1 MPDPTLAIT
10 AGSTIIG
17 GAMSGDAAG
26 DAASAQSDASAASIA
41 EQRRQFNEIQKMLA
55 PFVQTGTS
63 SISDLAPYI
72 QGALPAY
79 SNMNALSGLR
89 GDAAQQGIVDSISG
103 SPLFKETFK
112 QGEDAIL
119 QNASATGGLRG
130 GNVQGALAQFRP
142 QVLNDLINQQY
153 SRWGGIA
160 GIAPSLIQG
169 MIGVG
174 QSSAAQQAN
183 AGMNSA
189 NQISSLMGQQGAAQA
204 GGILGQASG
213 FGNALGGLSNA
224 AGNYF
229 GGSSSPSLQSLIS
242 SSYAAN
248 PSIF

>member
-1 MPDPTLAIT
+1 MPDIGTAIGGAT
-10 AGSTIIG
+10 SIIG
-17 GAMSGDAAG
+17 GAISGDASSDAAAAQG
-26 DAASAQSDASAASIA
+26 DAAAAGIA

-55 PFVQTGTS
+55 PFVQTGTA

-79 SNMNALSGLR
+79 AQMNALSGLR
-89 GDAAQQGIVDSISG
+89 GNAAQQASVDAISG
-103 SPLFKETFK
+103 SPLFKETFN
-112 QGEDAIL
+112 QGENAIL

-169 MIGVG
+169 MIGIG
-174 QSSAAQQAN
+174 QSSAAQAAN
-183 AGMNSA
+183 AGQSSA
-189 NQISSLMGQQGAAQA
+189 NNISTLLGQQGAAQA
-204 GGILGQASG
+204 GGALARGNAFGQALNGIS
-213 FGNALGGLSNA
+213 SA
-224 AGNYF
+224 AGSYF
-229 GGSSSPSLQSLIS
+229 GGQQPSLQSLVNS
-242 SSYAAN
+242 SIANN